1 MPTEDNKAI
10 VKRFF
15 EEVCNGRDL
24 QAAEALFDPELV
36 LLEPRSVSPGGKGIS
51 AIQNEVSTY
60 HKGFADAQW
69 IVHEM
74 LAAENDRVVVRWT
87 GQGTHTGDLAGIPP
101 TGQKISVE
109 ALTLFTCRN
118 GKIIEMIDSW
128 DALSMMQ
135 QLGLA
140 PRPGQANS

>member
-1 MPTEDNKAI
+1 MSTEDNKAS
-10 VKRFF
+10 VRRFF

-24 QAAEALFDPELV
+24 QTAEALFDPEFV
-36 LLEPRSVSPGGKGIS
+36 LQEPRSVSPGGKGIS
-51 AIQNEVSTY
+51 AIQNEISIY
-60 HKGFADAQW
+60 HKGIPDAQW
-69 IVHEM
+69 IVHEV
-74 LAAENDRVVVRWT
+74 LAAENDKVIARWT

-101 TGQKISVE
+101 TGRKVSVE

-140 PRPGQANS
+140 PQPGQAVS